1 VLTRGNRWSGRTG
14 GVRGLTFRDSG
25 CKRRDVADKGV
36 EKREKLAGQR
46 IVAGIDESYYDED
59 DKFWAPIRE
68 ADERDKA
75 AHTRERRRRREA
87 ILRRKPL
94 AF

>member
-1 VLTRGNRWSGRTG
+1 
-14 GVRGLTFRDSG
+14 LTFRDSG
-25 CKRRDVADKGV
+25 CKRRDVADMGV

-46 IVAGIDESYYDED
+46 VVAGSDESYYDED
-59 DKFWAPIRE
+59 DEFWAPIRE
-68 ADERDKA
+68 ADERDSA

-87 ILRRKPL
+87 VMRRKPL

>member
-1 VLTRGNRWSGRTG
+1 M
-14 GVRGLTFRDSG
+14 TFRDSG

-36 EKREKLAGQR
+36 EKRETLAGQR

-59 DKFWAPIRE
+59 NKFWAPIRE